1 MLTNKV
7 GEIMT
12 RSIVSAEPSSSVRRV
27 MELMVEKRV
36 GRVVIVEADE
46 PVGIFTE
53 QDVVRRV
60 MNRKL
65 DIRTTAVR
73 RVMTTPIRGV
83 PQTTPILDVLG
94 KMYAGRFRH
103 LLIRDEQDRMV
114 GLISMRRILELAVKL
129 GGGTPD
135 ARLVG
140 TIMSGKFQVVAA
152 GARVTDIIDT
162 LVKERVGCVVVC
174 DQGSDGGRIEGIFT
188 ERDVLKKVALEDRDM
203 GQIHVA
209 EVMTPSPIT
218 MAESSSIQEVLT
230 AMYTNGFRHMP
241 IQSAT
246 GKVIGL
252 VSMADVLQY
261 AKALDID
268 DVVRK
273 AWKEIEDFWESD
285 ENYTPG

>member
-7 GEIMT
+7 SEIMT
-12 RSIVSAEPSSSVRRV
+12 RSIITADPSLSIRSV
-27 MELMVEKRV
+27 MELMVEERV
-36 GRVVIVEADE
+36 GRVVVTEAGQ

-65 DIRTTAVR
+65 DVHKTAIR
-73 RVMTTPIRGV
+73 RVMTTPVHGV
-83 PQTTPILDVLG
+83 PQTTHIVDVLG

-103 LLIRDEQDRMV
+103 LVVRTDKGEMV
-114 GLISMRRILELAVKL
+114 GLVSMRRILELAVRL
-129 GGGTPD
+129 GENLKD
-135 ARLVG
+135 ARSVG
-140 TIMSGKFQVVAA
+140 VIMSGRFHIV
-152 GARVTDIIDT
+152 GIDARVSEVIGK
-162 LVKERVGCVVVC
+162 LALERVGCVVVC
-174 DQGSDGGRIEGIFT
+174 DNDVVRGIFT

-203 GQIHVA
+203 GQVGVS
-209 EVMTPSPIT
+209 EVMTSDPII
-218 MAESSSIQEVLT
+218 MRDSSSVQEVLT
-230 AMYTNGFRHMP
+230 TMHANGFRYIP
-241 IQSAT
+241 IENPG
-246 GKVIGL
+246 GKIVGL

-261 AKALDID
+261 AKALDIN